1 MKKKKIIIILL
12 IPLIIIIALTFYLK
26 KDNNRSKKQID
37 NKKTNLKVPTD
48 EQTIFK
54 FDSKT
59 GTILGF
65 KEDISDYPK
74 NLIIPNEISGVKVE
88 IIGEEAFFS
97 KELETVKL
105 PKYLKRIEQGA
116 FSGNDKEMSI
126 DKTTNHLKEI
136 TIPKG
141 VEYIG
146 KYSFQYNE
154 LEKINLP
161 NSLNTIDDAA
171 FWGNNNLKQLNL
183 PTNLKKIGDNVFAYN
198 DLETI
203 IIPKNVEEIGS
214 SAFLHNETSNP
225 NFSEIIN
232 KTNKSFAWDK
242 IVSTKTKSKF
252 KTGTIKSPFGNII
265 VTSK

>member
-1 MKKKKIIIILL
+1 
-12 IPLIIIIALTFYLK
+12 
-26 KDNNRSKKQID
+26 
-37 NKKTNLKVPTD
+37 
-48 EQTIFK
+48 
-54 FDSKT
+54 
-59 GTILGF
+59 
-65 KEDISDYPK
+65 
-74 NLIIPNEISGVKVE
+74 
-88 IIGEEAFFS
+88 
-97 KELETVKL
+97 
-105 PKYLKRIEQGA
+105 
-116 FSGNDKEMSI
+116 MSI

-136 TIPKG
+136 TIPEG

-171 FWGNNNLKQLNL
+171 FWGNNLKQLKL

-242 IVSTKTKSKF
+242 IVSTERKSRF